1 MLSCSLPVRSQRRD
15 ACPVS
20 RSGRVRTP
28 WLALCDTSARWL
40 SPSFQGGIMSRTR
53 NRKSYRSWWNKQK
66 ADIRRVS
73 LRQYRARCRKLIR
86 EERYDEIQLYRRTQ
100 GWLTW

>member
-1 MLSCSLPVRSQRRD
+1 
-15 ACPVS
+15 
-20 RSGRVRTP
+20 
-28 WLALCDTSARWL
+28 
-40 SPSFQGGIMSRTR
+40 MSRTR